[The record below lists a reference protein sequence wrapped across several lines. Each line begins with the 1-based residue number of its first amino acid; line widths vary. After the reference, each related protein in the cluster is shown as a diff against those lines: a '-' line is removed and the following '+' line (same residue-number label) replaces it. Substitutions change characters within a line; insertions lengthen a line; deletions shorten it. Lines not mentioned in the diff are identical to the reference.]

1 MTLSMGCAPS
11 AVGPAATAGVAAP
24 ADGLDALTD
33 EQLVRKF
40 LDVMGA
46 SSLGMLVADQMMETF
61 RKMPNLPPGFVD
73 KLRQNM
79 KPEQLTEMIVPIYLK
94 HLDHKT
100 LVAAIRFYQSPE
112 GRVIVKALPVVTAES
127 GEAGKQWGMA
137 LATKTLKD
145 LGVPTP

>member
-1 MTLSMGCAPS
+1 
-11 AVGPAATAGVAAP
+11 
-24 ADGLDALTD
+24 
-33 EQLVRKF
+33 
-40 LDVMGA
+40 
-46 SSLGMLVADQMMETF
+46 MMETF